1 MKDKAYIQLNKFL
14 NDMADS
20 VKSEIMK
27 GGLEDTVASMQDK
40 IEETFKKHLKGTK
53 EIYKKRFEEL
63 KKDVNENPEK
73 YKIKLIDEEGV
84 SVVDPNSKSIYKSQL
99 FDAYNN
105 SMLGIGANED
115 VMAQYDMYDYASNLY
130 NWNLWISLYMTS
142 WVFRNIIDQ
151 QTADIVGH
159 GIKISVRTKEKIITR
174 YSRQGNK
181 LNREEIN
188 LNEVSVDDISE
199 MYEILEKA
207 IPDLTM
213 LVSWGKLFGGSAA
226 LVMDSGLDPK
236 EYYRPLTDVKGDIK
250 LFVSD
255 RWNFLSTSSEK
266 VSDILSDDFNTP
278 KYYNFHLP
286 GGEIV
291 VAHHTR
297 VLQFRNKLG
306 PQLIQQ
312 MLMDWGIPDGVHLFH
327 ELNRNEKIKNIIV
340 SLMNKW
346 NLEILKLQNMRQ
358 YLQGNLS
365 PEAEAELD
373 EKLEVI
379 NRYRAINSLIFL
391 DKEDEYIREDGSALT
406 GMADLL
412 RLEQTEVAGASRMPR
427 VLIYGDQ
434 EKGFADAD
442 YKNSL
447 ALYDQ
452 RIQGEKN
459 GEFRRVLTKFLNI
472 IKIKQG
478 LPKDAKITFK
488 FNSIIEPT
496 FDDKIEASNN
506 LLGVYRS
513 LISDG
518 FYTKKMAARELK
530 QFEDKI
536 VFGQE
541 LTDDVIDS
549 YDENP
554 QQNSQSENDIE
565 EEFDET
571 NDFSLE
577 EQNDES
583 FGEPETLEIDEQ
595 VQEENEFSDLDAN
608 FEEGGI

>member
-1 MKDKAYIQLNKFL
+1 
-14 NDMADS
+14 MADTI
-20 VKSEIMK
+20 KSEILK
-27 GGLEDTVASMQDK
+27 GGLEESVLSMQEK
-40 IEETFKKHLKGTK
+40 IEETFRAHLKDA
-53 EIYKKRFEEL
+53 KKTYTEKFEQL
-63 KKDVNENPEK
+63 KKDAEENPEK
-73 YKIKLIDEEGV
+73 YKVQLLDEKALNEI
-84 SVVDPNSKSIYKSQL
+84 DPNSKSIFKAQL
-99 FDAYNN
+99 SDAYNN
-105 SMLGIGANED
+105 QMLGIGASED

-159 GIKISVRTKEKIITR
+159 GIKISIRAKEKRLVTR
-174 YSRQGNK
+174 LSREANTLVRK
-181 LNREEIN
+181 EED
-188 LNEVSVDDISE
+188 LNEVSMDDIDE
-199 MYEILEKA
+199 IYEILEQA
-207 IPDLTM
+207 LPDLNT

-226 LVMDSGLDPK
+226 LVMDSGLDPN
-236 EYYRPLTDVKGDIK
+236 EYYKPLTEIKGEIK

-255 RWNFLSTSSEK
+255 RWNYLSTSNEK
-266 VSDILSDDFNTP
+266 VSNILSDDFKTP

-286 GGEIV
+286 GGDVV

-327 ELNRNEKIKNIIV
+327 ELNRNEKIKNIII

-373 EKLEVI
+373 EKIEVI

-391 DKEDEYIREDGSALT
+391 DKDDEYIREDGSSLT
-406 GMADLL
+406 GMAELL

-459 GEFRRVLTKFLNI
+459 GEYRRVIKKFLNI
-472 IKIKQG
+472 IKIKLN
-478 LPKDAKITFK
+478 LPESATIKFK

-506 LLGVYRS
+506 LMNVYKG
-513 LISDG
+513 LLADG
-518 FYTKKMAARELK
+518 FYTKKMVAKELK
-530 QFEDKI
+530 QYEDKI

-541 LTDDVIDS
+541 MTDEVIDG
-549 YDENP
+549 YEDDAP
-554 QQNSQSENDIE
+554 QPQTERPNNYEDDFESNALPNGEPGFEEDIPQPE
-565 EEFDET
+565 
-571 NDFSLE
+571 SLE
-577 EQNDES
+577 
-583 FGEPETLEIDEQ
+583 F
-595 VQEENEFSDLDAN
+595 EENTEQDDIFSDLDAN
-608 FEEGGI
+608 FEGGV